1 MENAVVEAEA
11 EEDVE
16 EPSAARRS
24 IELLNSSNG
33 DVEEEFEQEESSK
46 VRQVLVNQ
54 RRVVR
59 PVEAKAAVR
68 KVALMRDV
76 VAFILDLRKPQVVR
90 ACTNDDHGEKQKPT
104 LQLQQ
109 EHIAKIRHFSDAR
122 HMTCHVQLAFFFFFL
137 FFPFYFSFRASRFFR
152 AQSPR
157 PHHLRC
163 SSRRNDC
170 NPTYVQASLAQQAK
184 D

>member
-11 EEDVE
+11 EEGVE
-16 EPSAARRS
+16 ERSAARRS
-24 IELLNSSNG
+24 IELRNSSSG
-33 DVEEEFEQEESSK
+33 DVEEEEEEEESSK

-76 VAFILDLRKPQVVR
+76 VAFILDRRKPQVVR
-90 ACTNDDHGEKQKPT
+90 ACANDDDGGKEKPT
-104 LQLQQ
+104 LQVEQ
-109 EHIAKIRHFSDAR
+109 EDIDKIRHFCDAR
-122 HMTCHVQLAFFFFFL
+122 HMMCHVQPAIFFL
-137 FFPFYFSFRASRFFR
+137 FSYESFL
-152 AQSPR
+152 QSPM
-157 PHHLRC
+157 
-163 SSRRNDC
+163 SSFSPLALFFSQKRLQFNLC
-170 NPTYVQASLAQQAK
+170 TVQPSLAQQAK